1 MDWGSAGT
9 WVIGLVGAVIA
20 YLQYRNSI
28 FIPEVQA
35 YTARATADLPGRKKV
50 FLRVTNKGG
59 ASGMV
64 DGVYAVDAWHKP
76 LQNLSFTWTGWEERT
91 PVPFS
96 LPGKSAA
103 WLAIEFKASLPANA
117 GITVQF
123 GAHGSRCGG
132 LTEVDIAPSMR
143 TALPPGSLGIIEPPR
158 TT

>member
-1 MDWGSAGT
+1 VDWGSAGT

-35 YTARATADLPGRKKV
+35 YTARATQHLPGRRKV
-50 FLRVTNKGG
+50 FVRVTNKGG

-64 DGVYAVDAWHKP
+64 DDVYVVDAWHEP
-76 LQNLSFTWTGWEERT
+76 VQDSSFRWIGWEERT